1 MPKRK
6 REKSPTEVYSD
17 DEGNQLVLRRTLSRR
32 TISKISSG
40 PAHAADTADDVW
52 RRRYEML
59 FEHLVVDWVIA
70 GLPLEDQ
77 AMLLGRFRMAS
88 PAEQEW
94 VRQTIDQHLA
104 LFIPE
109 ALES

>member
-6 REKSPTEVYSD
+6 REKSPTEIYTD
-17 DEGNQLVLRRTLSRR
+17 AEGNRLVLRRELSRR
-32 TISKISSG
+32 TIAKISSV

-59 FEHLVVDWVIA
+59 FEHLAVSWEIA
-70 GLPLEDQ
+70 GLPLDDQ
-77 AMLLGRFRMAS
+77 AMLIGRFRMAS
-88 PAEQEW
+88 PSEQEW
-94 VRQTIDQHLA
+94 VRQTIDEHLA
-104 LFIPE
+104 LYIPE

>member
-1 MPKRK
+1 
-6 REKSPTEVYSD
+6 
-17 DEGNQLVLRRTLSRR
+17 
-32 TISKISSG
+32 
-40 PAHAADTADDVW
+40 
-52 RRRYEML
+52 ML
-59 FEHLVVDWVIA
+59 FEHLVVEWVIA

>member
-6 REKSPTEVYSD
+6 REKVPTEVYTD
-17 DEGNQLVLRRTLSRR
+17 GDGNRLVLRRELSKRTLQ
-32 TISKISSG
+32 KISSG

-59 FEHLVVDWVIA
+59 FEHLAVSWEIA

-77 AMLLGRFRMAS
+77 AMLIGRFRMAS

-94 VRQTIDQHLA
+94 VRQTIDEHLA
-104 LFIPE
+104 LYIPG